1 MRKTVLLILLS
12 SLGLRA
18 QVQTGD
24 TEQATL
30 KRILERLEAVEK
42 QNEQLMHEI
51 QSLRAEVSQAHAPVA
66 PASVEERLDVAENRV
81 EEQAQTKVEASQ
93 RMPLKFS
100 GIALFNTFLNSKAAN
115 DPTNY
120 STLLTGPDR
129 SGATLGQSQLGISYS
144 GPELPWGGHV
154 SGDLD
159 LNFLDGA
166 VAGSYA
172 LSLRRGVVSF
182 DWDSRSIV
190 VGQDKPLISARQP
203 DSLAEVAIPPL
214 ANEGNFWLWQPQVRY
229 VERFRMGS
237 SSGLDAQASLIETD
251 EQAPYANTY
260 PPYYL
265 DPSRPGIEGRVN
277 LWRSFGDDARF
288 DIAPGFHESTT
299 HVFGYS
305 VPSRIATLDW
315 SVKPNRWVR
324 LTGLF
329 FGGHNMAGLGG
340 FADGF
345 TIVPNEAPVA
355 VHGMGGWSQLAFTLT
370 PRLTLNTF
378 CGFTAPRTSD
388 LTFGASAHTASC
400 AANAIYRI
408 APNVL
413 LAAEALQ
420 ERLGY
425 LDQPH
430 TLQNHYDLAIGY
442 LF

>member
-12 SLGLRA
+12 SLSLQVKA
-18 QVQTGD
+18 QTAE

-42 QNEQLMHEI
+42 QNEQLMQEI
-51 QSLRAEVSQAHAPVA
+51 QSLRAEVAQSRATAPV
-66 PASVEERLDVAENRV
+66 EDRLDVAENRI

-115 DPTNY
+115 YPTNY

-129 SGATLGQSQLGISYS
+129 SGATLGQSQLGIAFS

-154 SGDLD
+154 SGDVD
-159 LNFLDGA
+159 MDFLDGA
-166 VAGSYA
+166 AAGSYS
-172 LSLRRGVVSF
+172 LSLRRGVINF
-182 DWDSRSIV
+182 DWSSRSIS
-190 VGQDKPLISARQP
+190 VGQDRPLISARQP
-203 DSLAEVAIPPL
+203 DSLAEVVVPPL
-214 ANEGNFWLWQPQVRY
+214 AGEGNFWLWQPQFRY
-229 VERFRMGS
+229 VERFRLGA
-237 SSGLDAQASLIETD
+237 SSGIDVAGSLIETD
-251 EQAPYANTY
+251 EQAAFVPSYF
-260 PPYYL
+260 PRYL
-265 DPSRPGIEGRVN
+265 DPSRPALEGRVN
-277 LWRSFGDDARF
+277 LWHSFNDNARF
-288 DIAPGFHESTT
+288 DIASGFHESTT
-299 HVFGYS
+299 HVNGYS

-315 SVKPNRWVR
+315 SISPNKWVR

-329 FGGHNMAGLGG
+329 FGGRNMANLGG
-340 FADGF
+340 FEDGF
-345 TIVPNEAPVA
+345 SLFPYEAPIA
-355 VHGMGGWSQLAFTLT
+355 VHGIGGWSQLAFTLT

-388 LTFGASAHTASC
+388 LSFGASAHTASC
-400 AANAIYRI
+400 AANAVYRI

-413 LAAEALQ
+413 VAAEALQ
-420 ERLGY
+420 ERFGY

-430 TLQNHYDLAIGY
+430 TVQNHYDLAIGY